1 MINRSLMPSKKI
13 LVDSFNTILSLL
25 NSKLSFVL
33 LFSGVLLC
41 NTSNAQSSSNS
52 LKVEFKLDDAV
63 SSANISTIPDVILT
77 ANFSDTTNASKLII
91 TLGSTLNGTQHFSYA
106 VNLDGSNLPQGIT
119 LQREGLNLIV
129 NTGAH
134 SGVVQY
140 YASAKLQYANGSFSA
155 EEKINNVE

>member
-1 MINRSLMPSKKI
+1 MPSKKI
-13 LVDSFNTILSLL
+13 FIDSFNTVLSLL
-25 NSKLSFVL
+25 NCKMSFVL
-33 LFSGVLLC
+33 LFSGVLLS
-41 NTSNAQSSSNS
+41 NVSNAQTSNS

-63 SSANISTIPDVILT
+63 TITNLSTIPDVVLT

-91 TLGSTLNGTQHFSYA
+91 TLGSTLNGTQHFSYEI
-106 VNLDGSNLPQGIT
+106 NLDGSNMPQGIT
-119 LQREGLNLIV
+119 LQKEGLNLIV
-129 NTGAH
+129 NTGAR